1 MRAGPRS
8 NFSMLPSA
16 VRWKIIFLID
26 DGATFEAVSND
37 PEIAAEYKK
46 RGLRL
51 TAPAMSG
58 IKKSKEYLEVTAARR
73 KKQLAERSDQLTT
86 ALLRDAGTLE
96 TVSDQVRV
104 SLMKAVSELS
114 DISDNSELSDG
125 ERVKALRSLAQSVA
139 ALTNPA
145 KDNQIAEW
153 KKKYSDLQARF
164 EAAEQEHAAEVARL
178 LAADREKDQLTET
191 LKEELSKFKAQ
202 NSGAV
207 IEEMDKFVKG
217 E

>member
-8 NFSMLPSA
+8 NFSMLPFPL
-16 VRWKIIFLID
+16 RLKIIFMID
-26 DGATFEAVSND
+26 DGATFEAVSSD
-37 PEIAAEYKK
+37 PEIAGEYRK

-58 IKKSKEYLEVTAARR
+58 IKKSQEYREMTAKRR
-73 KKQLAERSDQLTT
+73 QKQLADQSEQITT
-86 ALLRDAGTLE
+86 ALLRDAGELD
-96 TVSDQVRV
+96 TVSDQVKVALLRLV
-104 SLMKAVSELS
+104 QDCVRANPDDTKEVERLVRSAVNLS
-114 DISDNSELSDG
+114 
-125 ERVKALRSLAQSVA
+125 
-139 ALTNPA
+139 NPA

-153 KKKYSDLQARF
+153 KRKWREEHELRL
-164 EAAEQEHAAEVARL
+164 AAEKEHAAREAEL
-178 LAADREKDQLTET
+178 LAADREKDQLIET
-191 LKEELSKFKAQ
+191 LKEELSKFRAQ

>member
-8 NFSMLPSA
+8 NFSMLPFSL
-16 VRWKIIFLID
+16 RLKIIFMID
-26 DGATFEAVSND
+26 DGATFEAVSSD

-58 IKKSKEYLEVTAARR
+58 IKKSQEYREMTAKRR
-73 KKQLAERSDQLTT
+73 QKQLSDQSEQITT
-86 ALLRDAGTLE
+86 ALLRDAGELD
-96 TVSDQVRV
+96 TVSDQVKVALLRLV
-104 SLMKAVSELS
+104 Q
-114 DISDNSELSDG
+114 DC
-125 ERVKALRSLAQSVA
+125 VKANPDDTKEVERLVRSAVNLS
-139 ALTNPA
+139 NPA

-153 KKKYSDLQARF
+153 KRKWREEHELRL
-164 EAAEQEHAAEVARL
+164 AAEKEHVAREAEL
-178 LAADREKDQLTET
+178 LAVDREKDQVIGK
-191 LKEELSKFKAQ
+191 LKEELSKLKAE

>member
-8 NFSMLPSA
+8 NFSMLPFSL
-16 VRWKIIFLID
+16 RLKIIFMID
-26 DGATFEAVSND
+26 DGATFEAVSSD

-58 IKKSKEYLEVTAARR
+58 IKKSQEYREMTAKRR
-73 KKQLAERSDQLTT
+73 QKQLADQSEQITT
-86 ALLRDAGTLE
+86 ALLRDAGELD
-96 TVSDQVRV
+96 TVSDQVKVALLRLV
-104 SLMKAVSELS
+104 QDCVRANPDDTKEVERLVRSAVNLS
-114 DISDNSELSDG
+114 
-125 ERVKALRSLAQSVA
+125 
-139 ALTNPA
+139 NPA

-153 KKKYSDLQARF
+153 KRKWREEHELRL
-164 EAAEQEHAAEVARL
+164 AAEKEHAAREAEL
-178 LAADREKDQLTET
+178 LAADREKDQLIET
-191 LKEELSKFKAQ
+191 LKEELSKIKAE

>member
-8 NFSMLPSA
+8 NFSMLPFPL
-16 VRWKIIFLID
+16 RLKIIFMID
-26 DGATFEAVSND
+26 DGATFEAVSSD

-58 IKKSKEYLEVTAARR
+58 IKKSQEYREMTAKRR
-73 KKQLAERSDQLTT
+73 QKQLADQSEQITT
-86 ALLRDAGTLE
+86 ALLRDAGELDM
-96 TVSDQVRV
+96 VSDQVKVALLRLV
-104 SLMKAVSELS
+104 QDCVRANPDDTKEVERLVRSAVNLS
-114 DISDNSELSDG
+114 
-125 ERVKALRSLAQSVA
+125 
-139 ALTNPA
+139 NPA

-153 KKKYSDLQARF
+153 KRKWREEHELRL
-164 EAAEQEHAAEVARL
+164 AAEKEHAAREAEL
-178 LAADREKDQLTET
+178 LAADREKDQVIET
-191 LKEELSKFKAQ
+191 LKEELSKFKAE

>member
-8 NFSMLPSA
+8 NFSMLPFSL
-16 VRWKIIFLID
+16 RLKIIFMID
-26 DGATFEAVSND
+26 DGATFEAVSSD

-58 IKKSKEYLEVTAARR
+58 IKKSQEYREMTAKRR
-73 KKQLAERSDQLTT
+73 QKQLSDQSEQITT
-86 ALLRDAGTLE
+86 ALLRDAGELD
-96 TVSDQVRV
+96 TVSDQVKVALLRLV
-104 SLMKAVSELS
+104 QDCVKANPDDTKE
-114 DISDNSELSDG
+114 G
-125 ERVKALRSLAQSVA
+125 ERLVRSAVNLS
-139 ALTNPA
+139 NPA
-145 KDNQIAEW
+145 KDNQIAEL
-153 KKKYSDLQARF
+153 KRKL
-164 EAAEQEHAAEVARL
+164 
-178 LAADREKDQLTET
+178 REKDDEIEAKNAEIERLKAELAEKDQVIGK
-191 LKEELSKFKAQ
+191 LKEELSKFKAE

>member
-8 NFSMLPSA
+8 NFSMLPFPL
-16 VRWKIIFLID
+16 RLKIIFMID
-26 DGATFEAVSND
+26 DGATFEAVSSD
-37 PEIAAEYKK
+37 PEIAGEYRK

-58 IKKSKEYLEVTAARR
+58 IKKSQEYREMTAKRR
-73 KKQLAERSDQLTT
+73 QKQLADQSEQITT
-86 ALLRDAGTLE
+86 ALLRDAGELD
-96 TVSDQVRV
+96 TVSDQVKVALLRLV
-104 SLMKAVSELS
+104 QDCVRANPDDTKEVERLVRSAVNLS
-114 DISDNSELSDG
+114 
-125 ERVKALRSLAQSVA
+125 
-139 ALTNPA
+139 NPA

-153 KKKYSDLQARF
+153 KRKWREEHDLRL
-164 EAAEQEHAAEVARL
+164 AAEKEHAAREAEL
-178 LAADREKDQLTET
+178 LAADREKDQLIET
-191 LKEELSKFKAQ
+191 LKEELSKFRAQ

>member
-8 NFSMLPSA
+8 NFSMLPFSL
-16 VRWKIIFLID
+16 RLKIIFMID
-26 DGATFEAVSND
+26 DGATFEAVSSD

-58 IKKSKEYLEVTAARR
+58 IKKSREYREMTAKRR
-73 KKQLAERSDQLTT
+73 QKQLADQSEQITT
-86 ALLRDAGTLE
+86 ALLRDAGELD
-96 TVSDQVRV
+96 TVSDQVKVALLRLV
-104 SLMKAVSELS
+104 QDCVRANPDDTKEVERLVRSAVNLS
-114 DISDNSELSDG
+114 
-125 ERVKALRSLAQSVA
+125 
-139 ALTNPA
+139 NPA

-153 KKKYSDLQARF
+153 KRKWREEHDLRL
-164 EAAEQEHAAEVARL
+164 AAEKEHAAREAEL
-178 LAADREKDQLTET
+178 LAADREKDQVIET
-191 LKEELSKFKAQ
+191 LKEELSKFKAE

>member
-8 NFSMLPSA
+8 NFSMLPFSL
-16 VRWKIIFLID
+16 RLKIIFMID
-26 DGATFEAVSND
+26 DGATFEAVSSD

-58 IKKSKEYLEVTAARR
+58 IKKSQEYREMTAKRR
-73 KKQLAERSDQLTT
+73 QKQLSDQSEQITT
-86 ALLRDAGTLE
+86 ALLRDAGELD
-96 TVSDQVRV
+96 TVSDQVKVALLRLV
-104 SLMKAVSELS
+104 Q
-114 DISDNSELSDG
+114 DC
-125 ERVKALRSLAQSVA
+125 VKANPDDTKEVERLVRSAVNLS
-139 ALTNPA
+139 NPA

-153 KKKYSDLQARF
+153 KRKWREEHDLRL
-164 EAAEQEHAAEVARL
+164 AAEKEHAAREAEL
-178 LAADREKDQLTET
+178 LAADREKDQVIGK
-191 LKEELSKFKAQ
+191 LKEELSKFRAQ

>member
-8 NFSMLPSA
+8 NFSMLPFSL
-16 VRWKIIFLID
+16 RLKIIFMID
-26 DGATFEAVSND
+26 DGATFEAVSSD

-58 IKKSKEYLEVTAARR
+58 IKKSQEYREMTAKRR
-73 KKQLAERSDQLTT
+73 QKQLSDQSEQITT
-86 ALLRDAGTLE
+86 ALLRDAGELD
-96 TVSDQVRV
+96 TVSDQVKVALLRLV
-104 SLMKAVSELS
+104 Q
-114 DISDNSELSDG
+114 DC
-125 ERVKALRSLAQSVA
+125 VKANPDDTKEVERLVRSAVNLS
-139 ALTNPA
+139 NPA

-153 KKKYSDLQARF
+153 KRKWREEHELRL
-164 EAAEQEHAAEVARL
+164 AAEKEHAAREAEL
-178 LAADREKDQLTET
+178 LAVDREKDQVIGK
-191 LKEELSKFKAQ
+191 LKEELSKFKAE

>member
-8 NFSMLPSA
+8 NFSMLPFSL
-16 VRWKIIFLID
+16 RLKIIFMID
-26 DGATFEAVSND
+26 DGATFEAVSSD

-58 IKKSKEYLEVTAARR
+58 IKKSQEYREMTAKRR
-73 KKQLAERSDQLTT
+73 QKQLADQSEQITT
-86 ALLRDAGTLE
+86 ALLRDAGELD
-96 TVSDQVRV
+96 TVSDQVKVALLRLV
-104 SLMKAVSELS
+104 QDCVRANPDDTKEVERLVRSAVNLS
-114 DISDNSELSDG
+114 
-125 ERVKALRSLAQSVA
+125 
-139 ALTNPA
+139 NPA

-153 KKKYSDLQARF
+153 KRKWREEHELRL
-164 EAAEQEHAAEVARL
+164 AAEKEHAAREAEL
-178 LAADREKDQLTET
+178 LAADREKDQVIET
-191 LKEELSKFKAQ
+191 LKEELSKFKAE

>member
-8 NFSMLPSA
+8 NFSMLPFSL
-16 VRWKIIFLID
+16 RLKIIFMID
-26 DGATFEAVSND
+26 DGATFEAVSSD

-58 IKKSKEYLEVTAARR
+58 IKKSQEYREMTAKRR
-73 KKQLAERSDQLTT
+73 QKQLADQSEQITT
-86 ALLRDAGTLE
+86 ALLRDAGELD
-96 TVSDQVRV
+96 TVSDQVKVALLRLV
-104 SLMKAVSELS
+104 QDCVRANPDDTKEVERLVRSAVNLS
-114 DISDNSELSDG
+114 
-125 ERVKALRSLAQSVA
+125 
-139 ALTNPA
+139 NPA

-153 KKKYSDLQARF
+153 KRKWREEHELRL
-164 EAAEQEHAAEVARL
+164 AAEQEHAAREAEL
-178 LAADREKDQLTET
+178 LAADREKDQVIET
-191 LKEELSKFKAQ
+191 LKEELSKFKAE

>member
-1 MRAGPRS
+1 
-8 NFSMLPSA
+8 MLPA
-16 VRWKIIFLID
+16 ALRWKIIFMID
-26 DGATFEAVSND
+26 DGATFEAVAND
-37 PEIAAEYKK
+37 QEIAGEYKK

-58 IKKSKEYLEVTAARR
+58 IKKSKEYQEVTAARR
-73 KKQLAERSDQLTT
+73 RKQLADRSSQLTT

-96 TVSDQVRV
+96 TVSDQARV
-104 SLMKAVSELS
+104 KLIQALS
-114 DISDNSELSDG
+114 DLSDLPENSDLSDG
-125 ERVKALRSLAQSVA
+125 DRVKALRSLAQSVG

-153 KKKYSDLQARF
+153 KRKWREEHDLRL
-164 EAAEQEHAAEVARL
+164 AAEKEHAAREAEL
-178 LAADREKDQLTET
+178 LAADREKDQVIGK
-191 LKEELSKFKAQ
+191 LKEELSKFKAE

-207 IEEMDKFVKG
+207 INEMDKFVKG